1 MRIAAYS
8 LLLLPLLPTVA
19 GAQTETGGFT
29 LLHDRDT
36 IATERFERTP
46 ERLRGT
52 LVRLIGEN
60 LRERVTYDA
69 TLLPDASAPL
79 LQFSA
84 WKADDPE
91 GMPARQIGRVIFKD
105 DSVAIDEATPLGGAS
120 TRVLGTRRSALAYL
134 NLSTALLEQ
143 ATRRASTSRGGPL
156 PVSFFSLDGGQTAL
170 GAVRRLGP
178 DSTAVAIGTVE
189 FRLRVDADGRILGG
203 AIPSQGLLILRDST
217 P

>member
-1 MRIAAYS
+1 MRITAYA
-8 LLLLPLLPTVA
+8 LLLLPLLPAVA
-19 GAQTETGGFT
+19 VAQAETGGFT
-29 LLHDRDT
+29 LMHDQDT

-46 ERLRGT
+46 ERLQGT

-60 LRERVTYDA
+60 LRERVKYDA

-91 GMPARQIGRVIFKD
+91 EMPARQVGRIIFKD

-143 ATRRASTSRGGPL
+143 ATRRARGSSGA
-156 PVSFFSLDGGQTAL
+156 PVALAFFSLDGGQTAL
-170 GAVRRLGP
+170 GAVRRIGP
-178 DSTAVAIGTVE
+178 DSSAITIGNVE
-189 FRLRVDADGRILGG
+189 FRLRVDPDGRILGG
-203 AIPSQGLLILRDST
+203 AVPSQRLLILRDST